1 MIERIFSYSVL
12 RDRDSIYVFFIFIF
26 KPESNLYEKFRDI
39 LLKVTGKNEISH
51 QYLIHHINFGE
62 HFQ

>member
-39 LLKVTGKNEISH
+39 LLKATGKNEISH